1 MLGDRPWFQ
10 LLDPLEVTRGL
21 FRTFATA
28 PATSVHNAVGCS
40 ASSASDG
47 LRRVAFQRMLSASAV
62 VAYMERPGPRRQGF
76 AAAAAAAAMAAHAAH
91 DPPPLTRAE
100 ELAANQRVKTNKN

>member
-1 MLGDRPWFQ
+1 
-10 LLDPLEVTRGL
+10 
-21 FRTFATA
+21 
-28 PATSVHNAVGCS
+28 
-40 ASSASDG
+40 
-47 LRRVAFQRMLSASAV
+47 MLSASAV